1 MWLEKIMA
9 VTTPSFWAAKR
20 VCKMAPFSWLNTPLC
35 PMEMLGL
42 GSAVGWNKKQPKR
55 HVAAM
60 PFPLFSFKKTLQLFS
75 THSIIVEW
83 ENVCCPPLLNNLDT
97 VFTFAM
103 NFLGQNFRKEILRQ
117 KHSEKEICE
126 EKKWTVDYVINSLYK
141 ILCRNA
147 CTIYYTFKLLN
158 FFSFFVD
165 QIS

>member
-1 MWLEKIMA
+1 MKLQAQFKKPIKINWKRSANTSISPVFGITAFELLPKSMLQPCHFHCFLE
-9 VTTPSFWAAKR
+9 
-20 VCKMAPFSWLNTPLC
+20 
-35 PMEMLGL
+35 
-42 GSAVGWNKKQPKR
+42 
-55 HVAAM
+55 
-60 PFPLFSFKKTLQLFS
+60 KKTLQLFS

-147 CTIYYTFKLLN
+147 CTILELLN